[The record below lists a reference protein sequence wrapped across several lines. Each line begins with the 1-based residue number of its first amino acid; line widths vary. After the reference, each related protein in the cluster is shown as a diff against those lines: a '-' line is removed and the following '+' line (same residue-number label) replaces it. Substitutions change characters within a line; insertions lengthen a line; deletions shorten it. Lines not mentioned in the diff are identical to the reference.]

1 MRDEFMLTR
10 TELANLICLLDDKD
24 MASVNTPTVLSTVP
38 TEASLSQKIS
48 TLENETAN
56 AMNDNST
63 QFEILKLLRNI
74 QAEFASMS
82 TNKLNSPP
90 SKLKKKA
97 RKTPD
102 NPTFTRHITNMYCWT
117 HGGCAHAGSTCNDKA
132 PGHKNEATFDNKMD
146 GSKAFCP

>member
-97 RKTPD
+97 RKTLD
-102 NPTFTRHITNMYCWT
+102 TPTFTRRITNMYCWT

-132 PGHKNEATFDNKMD
+132 PGHKNGATFDNKMD